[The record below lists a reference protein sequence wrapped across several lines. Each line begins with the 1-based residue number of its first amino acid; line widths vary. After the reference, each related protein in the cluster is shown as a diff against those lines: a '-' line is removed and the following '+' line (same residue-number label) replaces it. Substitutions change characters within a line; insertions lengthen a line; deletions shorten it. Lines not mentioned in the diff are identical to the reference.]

1 MNPFEYRSAG
11 PNEDVSTLGL
21 SASVRPLAGGTDLLP
36 LMKLGLDRP
45 AQLVDLKTSGLS
57 REIEATDDGW
67 RVGAL
72 VTLRDVQFHEGLRR
86 QATALAEAVDQAA
99 TAQLRNRATLAGN
112 LLQRPRCWYFRNEH
126 VHCWLSGG
134 DDCPARQ
141 GRNEHHAIFER
152 SPCVAVHPSDA
163 AAALIALGATVTVR
177 DGSGQRDLAV
187 ADLLVPPTAER
198 RLEHVLADDALIT
211 AVQVPVGAGV
221 RSTYLK
227 AMDRAVWAFALVGVA
242 AAVVTEA
249 DGSIARIDI
258 VASGVANVPVRLTS
272 VEGALLG
279 QRLDVRTARTA
290 ADAATQEATPLSENA
305 YKLPLLRQLTRR
317 ALERLTLPA

>member
-1 MNPFEYRSAG
+1 MNPFEYRRADRE
-11 PNEDVSTLGL
+11 EDVDTLGL

-36 LMKLGLDRP
+36 LMKLGLERP
-45 AQLVDLKTSGLS
+45 AELVDLKTSALS
-57 REIEATDDGW
+57 RDIEAADDGW
-67 RVGAL
+67 RLGAL
-72 VTLRDVQFHEGLRR
+72 VTLRDVQSHGGLRR

-112 LLQRPRCWYFRNEH
+112 LLQRPRCWYFRDEH

-141 GRNEHHAIFER
+141 GRNEHHAIFDR

-177 DGSGQRDLAV
+177 ESGGERNLAV
-187 ADLLVPPTAER
+187 ADLLVPPTPDR
-198 RLEHVLADDALIT
+198 RVEHVLAEDGLIT
-211 AVQVPVGAGV
+211 ALQVPVAPGT

-258 VASGVANVPVRLTS
+258 VSSGVANVPVRLTS
-272 VEGALLG
+272 VEDALLG
-279 QRLDVRTARTA
+279 QRLDDRTADAA
-290 ADAATQEATPLSENA
+290 ADAATDGATPLSENG

-317 ALERLTLPA
+317 ALTKLALA